1 MWLLGKCEDLLSEYF
16 PGVERSSLL
25 DIERNASLALTF
37 GHPLLANN
45 LRSVTHNY
53 VMVGMMNCRE
63 PQPLPSHIESFIADA
78 EEGVIFV
85 SFG

>member
-1 MWLLGKCEDLLSEYF
+1 MWLLGKCEDLLDEYF
-16 PGVERSSLL
+16 PGEERSSLL

-45 LRSVTHNY
+45 LRPVTHNY
-53 VMVGMMNCRE
+53 VMVGMMNCKK
-63 PQPLPSHIESFIADA
+63 PQPLPSNIESFIADA